1 MVNENLVLGLL
12 ETVLGKG
19 KGSKTT
25 MDYAFYCP
33 FCKHHNPKLIIN
45 IKSGQYNCWT
55 CHPPT
60 KGRTPVSLFKKLSVP
75 IEKIN
80 EMKGYFGQN
89 VYKNT
94 QETTAQVSLPQE
106 FISLMDNDKSLEY
119 RHAITYCKKRGITEL
134 DILKYNIGY
143 CKTGRFRNRI
153 VIPSYDKAGQIN
165 YFIARSYEKEPY
177 RKYDAPSC
185 NKNELIGLEYFVNW
199 KIPVILCEG
208 MFDAMAFKRNT
219 IPLFGKTIPKAL
231 MMKLVESEVKT
242 IYLALDKDAFK
253 ESISYAQK
261 LIDLGKDV
269 YLVELDGKD
278 PSELGFEHVTTLLHT
293 AKQLTFG
300 ELLLKKMQL

>member
-1 MVNENLVLGLL
+1 
-12 ETVLGKG
+12 
-19 KGSKTT
+19 

-60 KGRTPVSLFKKLSVP
+60 KGRTPVSLFKRMSVP
-75 IEKIN
+75 QERIN

-94 QETTAQVSLPQE
+94 QETSAQVSLPQE

-153 VIPSYDKAGQIN
+153 VVPSYDKAGQIN

-185 NKNELIGLEYFVNW
+185 NKNDLIGLEYFVNW

-231 MMKLVESEVKT
+231 MMKLVESDVKT

-278 PSELGFEHVTTLLHT
+278 PSDLGFEHVTKLLHT
-293 AKQLTFG
+293 AKPLTFG
-300 ELLLKKMQL
+300 DLLLKKMSL

>member
-1 MVNENLVLGLL
+1 
-12 ETVLGKG
+12 
-19 KGSKTT
+19 

-60 KGRTPVSLFKKLSVP
+60 KGRTPVSLFKRMSVP
-75 IEKIN
+75 QERIN

-94 QETTAQVSLPQE
+94 QETSAQVSLPQE
-106 FISLMDNDKSLEY
+106 FIPLMDNDKSLEY

-153 VIPSYDKAGQIN
+153 VVPSYDKAGQIN

-185 NKNELIGLEYFVNW
+185 NKNDLIGLEYFVNW

-231 MMKLVESEVKT
+231 MMKLVESDVKT

-278 PSELGFEHVTTLLHT
+278 PSDLGFEHVTKLLHT
-293 AKQLTFG
+293 AKPLTFG
-300 ELLLKKMQL
+300 DLLLKKMSL

>member
-1 MVNENLVLGLL
+1 
-12 ETVLGKG
+12 
-19 KGSKTT
+19 

-60 KGRTPVSLFKKLSVP
+60 KGRTPVSLFKRMSVP
-75 IEKIN
+75 QERIN

-94 QETTAQVSLPQE
+94 QETSAQVSLPQE

-153 VIPSYDKAGQIN
+153 VVPSYDKAGQIN

-185 NKNELIGLEYFVNW
+185 NKNDLIGLEYFVNW

-231 MMKLVESEVKT
+231 MMKLVESDVKT

-278 PSELGFEHVTTLLHT
+278 PSDLGFEHVTKLLHN
-293 AKQLTFG
+293 AKPLTFG
-300 ELLLKKMQL
+300 DLLLKKMSL